1 MKLNPDMGFDSDDWF
16 EVVAKLETID
26 DIEERKRILDEYSE
40 RLLARMFI
48 ED

>member
-1 MKLNPDMGFDSDDWF
+1 MKFNEDMGFDDSDWF

-26 DIEERKRILDEYSE
+26 DIEERKRILDEYGE
-40 RLLARMFI
+40 KVLADMFI